1 MKANHTDAMHFDP
14 CQICEKVFVGSMEKR
29 AHIATNHDDSNTSEE
44 EFTINKER
52 QSTLKN
58 SEFQFIGEVPH
69 KINDN
74 KKSRMGG
81 KVIDY
86 LK

>member
-1 MKANHTDAMHFDP
+1 MK
-14 CQICEKVFVGSMEKR
+14 KR

-58 SEFQFIGEVPH
+58 SEFIGEVPH
-69 KINDN
+69 KTNDN
-74 KKSRMGG
+74 KKRRMGG
-81 KVIDY
+81 K
-86 LK
+86 